1 MKQLI
6 AGIVIAAAVI
16 GGVFTVSHLKLIG
29 TGKVGIVYNYKDGVQ
44 DTVLTPGA
52 HFIARTYE

>member
-29 TGKVGIVYNYKDGVQ
+29 TGKSVLFTITKMEYKIRYSHQ
-44 DTVLTPGA
+44 A
-52 HFIARTYE
+52 HILLHL